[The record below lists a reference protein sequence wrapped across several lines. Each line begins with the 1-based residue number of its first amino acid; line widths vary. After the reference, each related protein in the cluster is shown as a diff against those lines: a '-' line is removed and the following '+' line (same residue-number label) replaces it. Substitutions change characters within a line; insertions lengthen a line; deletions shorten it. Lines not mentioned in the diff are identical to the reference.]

1 MIDLYS
7 VFAILLRNFLGH
19 THRHHVCGMGF
30 AKYDL
35 PRFVGLT
42 FMKVTIMTMQS
53 NTINISGNAAIAAA
67 LADYASQSHGETVGA
82 ALVALR
88 VAKFNV
94 KTIGA
99 DLFRGLLMLAASGA
113 SPEAI
118 RAAGKRIS
126 ADVGAI
132 LKNGGFVNDN
142 GKPLTWSTPTGYA
155 SAIANIF
162 GAYESEYE
170 TYAAALDR
178 VNGDRE
184 GLGITVN
191 DQGIPSQASNA
202 VLLSGAIGKV
212 REANQ
217 AAAYPALV
225 PTVPETVEQLLAAVT
240 IDRDSLAQSSEAM
253 SSELASMRVSN
264 AKVHSDFEALR
275 ALVATLTTE
284 RDAARLELVQV
295 REAMASAPVAKST
308 KPVKPVTV

>member
-1 MIDLYS
+1 MS
-7 VFAILLRNFLGH
+7 
-19 THRHHVCGMGF
+19 T
-30 AKYDL
+30 
-35 PRFVGLT
+35 
-42 FMKVTIMTMQS
+42 S
-53 NTINISGNAAIAAA
+53 NTINVSGNAAIAAA
-67 LADYASQSHGETVGA
+67 LSAYASQSHGEYVGT

-99 DLFRGLLMLAASGA
+99 DLFNGLLTLAASGA
-113 SPEAI
+113 SPDAV

-142 GKPLTWSTPTGYA
+142 GKPLTWTTPTGYA
-155 SAIANIF
+155 SAIANVL

-170 TYAAALDR
+170 IYVAALDR

-184 GLGITVN
+184 GLGITCN
-191 DQGIPSQASNA
+191 DSGIPTQASNA

-212 REANQ
+212 RDANQ

-240 IDRDSLAQSSEAM
+240 IDRDSLVQSSEAM
-253 SSELASMRVSN
+253 AGELASMRVSN
-264 AKVHSDFEALR
+264 SKVHSDFEALR
-275 ALVATLTTE
+275 ALVETLTVE